1 MAIQA
6 IGTATALTLSP
17 TQTAKAGGAVEQA
30 DSAASTVVISRVTVT
45 NSDGSTTTTIT
56 YADGHTETETTPA
69 KQSASGQSGGQ
80 SSGSSGGQSGGQ
92 SDSQSGSESRVTAV
106 NLLV

>member
-6 IGTATALTLSP
+6 VGGTAAISGVIPVSSTA
-17 TQTAKAGGAVEQA
+17 QANAAGGVKSA

-56 YADGHTETETTPA
+56 YADGHTETETTPPQPGA
-69 KQSASGQSGGQ
+69 ERAASG
-80 SSGSSGGQSGGQ
+80 
-92 SDSQSGSESRVTAV
+92 ESRVTAV
-106 NLLV
+106 NLLA